1 MEKLYLLPVYQ
12 REPYCPMLNVESKR
26 NGCNNIRF
34 SLNLLNPQMQ
44 RMTHHMGFNDF
55 TEMVEDYYI
64 KTSLSHW
71 DIQGNLEL
79 LCDILYGEWR
89 NF

>member
-1 MEKLYLLPVYQ
+1 MENVYLMPVY
-12 REPYCPMLNVESKR
+12 RSEPYCPVINVETKR

-44 RMTHHMGFNDF
+44 RMTHQLGFNDF
-55 TEMVEDYYI
+55 TEMVEDFYV
-64 KTSLSHW
+64 KTSLSRR

-79 LCDILYGEWR
+79 LCDILYGR
-89 NF
+89 M